1 MHCSCLPKAR
11 MSSSSNSKE
20 NLKNMLDQVRDQI
33 QEMTNYIDHLRKM
46 QEDHDHDT
54 TRERFEAT
62 NRLYE
67 LKDKESKLEDQLMDL
82 HGVSYRKFF

>member
-1 MHCSCLPKAR
+1 
-11 MSSSSNSKE
+11 
-20 NLKNMLDQVRDQI
+20 
-33 QEMTNYIDHLRKM
+33 MTNYIDHLRRM
-46 QEDHDHDT
+46 QEDHEHDT

-67 LKDKESKLEDQLMDL
+67 LKDKEDRLEDQLMDL